1 MPRLDERLKTVA
13 RQIRSDTHV
22 DVGSDHGHLLLA
34 LLKAGRIRKGI
45 AIENKQLPF
54 ENSTKTLIDV
64 NAEVRFG
71 SGLDVYHAGEAESL
85 SICGLGAKRIVEILD
100 GHPERVPDLVILQP
114 NKRPDLV
121 RRWGLRNAFFL
132 MDESSAGG
140 PWPYTIFRFCRANL
154 ERQSKFSD
162 PAYEGIDLDM
172 ALHFGPILLKRHEAV
187 MLDQLREEREYL
199 LGLDRLGDFGSQRLT
214 VLQRVLAAW

>member
-54 ENSTKTLIDV
+54 ENSRKTLTGV

-71 SGLDVYHAGEAESL
+71 SGLDVESF
-85 SICGLGAKRIVEILD
+85 D
-100 GHPERVPDLVILQP
+100 
-114 NKRPDLV
+114 
-121 RRWGLRNAFFL
+121 
-132 MDESSAGG
+132 
-140 PWPYTIFRFCRANL
+140 
-154 ERQSKFSD
+154 
-162 PAYEGIDLDM
+162 
-172 ALHFGPILLKRHEAV
+172 
-187 MLDQLREEREYL
+187 
-199 LGLDRLGDFGSQRLT
+199 
-214 VLQRVLAAW
+214 

>member
-54 ENSTKTLIDV
+54 ENSTKTLTGV

-71 SGLDVYHAGEAESL
+71 SGLDVYQAGEAESL

-100 GHPERVPDLVILQP
+100 GHPDRVPDLVILQP

-121 RRWGLRNAFFL
+121 RRWALRNKFFL

-140 PWPYTIFRFCRANL
+140 PWPYTIFRFCRTNQ
-154 ERQSKFSD
+154 ESQSEFAD
-162 PAYEGIDLDM
+162 PAYEGIDLDS

-187 MLDQLREEREYL
+187 MLDQLRKEREYL

-214 VLQRVLAAW
+214 VLERVLAAW